1 MSKNGQRL
9 FRNFDPYITSPFG
22 YRINPISKER
32 SLHAGVDYGTN
43 GKNIPCY
50 GLADGEVS
58 RTGFQKALG
67 NYVYVNYPSLGH
79 GALYQHLDSIK
90 VKKGEK
96 VTKDTVIGIT
106 GATGEVTGIH
116 LHFAWFPS
124 SDINKDWYSI
134 KFEDYEKY
142 VFPTILGIIGTPVS
156 RDSKK
161 DQIEVIISNLRV
173 RSTPNG
179 KILGYIKKGIYNILD
194 SKFEAGYTWY
204 KIGNDMWI
212 AYTKEYGKLYLKVE
226 EVKIE
231 EPKEDS
237 EKDKEDAPQEEIK
250 KDEPEA
256 PKEEEEKKEVEV
268 ETPKEDIEEDPD
280 LSEKEENI
288 EENPENS
295 NGFIEFFKKIFEF
308 FKKIVNYLTN
318 M

>member
-43 GKNIPCY
+43 GKNIPCF
-50 GLADGEVS
+50 GLADGVVA

-96 VTKDTVIGIT
+96 VTKDTIIGIT

-142 VFPTILGIIGTPVS
+142 EFPIILGIIGTPVA
-156 RDSKK
+156 RDTTK

-179 KILGYIKKGIYNILD
+179 KILGYIKSGIYNILD
-194 SKFEAGYTWY
+194 NMTDAGYTWY
-204 KIGNDMWI
+204 KIGDNMWI
-212 AYTKEYGKLYLKVE
+212 AYTKEYGKLYLKEVLENKPELPKEETEKNEPESPKDEEKVE
-226 EVKIE
+226 DEVE
-231 EPKEDS
+231 SPKED
-237 EKDKEDAPQEEIK
+237 KT
-250 KDEPEA
+250 
-256 PKEEEEKKEVEV
+256 EEE
-268 ETPKEDIEEDPD
+268 PD
-280 LSEKEENI
+280 LSENTEENT
-288 EENPENS
+288 ENN
-295 NGFIEFFKKIFEF
+295 NGFIGFLKKIFEF
-308 FKKIVNYLTN
+308 FKKIVNYLRN